1 MKLVAAIFDWAG
13 TTVDHGSLA
22 PVRVMQKLFAK
33 HEVELSSEEAR
44 AFMGL
49 PKRDHI
55 AKTLTRPRVR
65 QAWTDRYAA
74 PPDDSTVA
82 QLFAEFIPMQLD
94 ILPGYSALISGVA
107 AAIERMR
114 ARGLKIGS
122 TTGYTRPMLNVLLE
136 QAALQG
142 YRPDCA
148 VAPDDVAGGRPH
160 PWMIYENAIRMKVE
174 PLWAMVKIG
183 DTASDIDEGRN
194 AGLWTVGVVRTG
206 NLIGLSEDEWDAL
219 PDPRQNEMMSG
230 ARERMTA
237 AGAHYVIDGV
247 ASIDPVLDQIDQRLS
262 RGERP

>member
-22 PVRVMQKLFAK
+22 PVRVMQKLFAQ
-33 HEVELSSEEAR
+33 HDVPLSAEEAR

-55 AKTLTRPRVR
+55 AMTLTLPRVL
-65 QAWTDRYAA
+65 QAWAGRYGA
-74 PPDDSTVA
+74 PPDDFTVA
-82 QLFAEFIPMQLD
+82 QLFTEFVPMQLD
-94 ILPGYSALISGVA
+94 ILPGYSTLISGVA
-107 AAIERMR
+107 DAVKRMR

-122 TTGYTRPMLNVLLE
+122 TTGYTRPMLDLLLV
-136 QAALQG
+136 QTALQG
-142 YRPDCA
+142 YRPDSA
-148 VAPDDVAGGRPH
+148 VAPDDVGGGRPH

-183 DTASDIDEGRN
+183 DTASDIDEGRS

-206 NLIGLSEDEWDAL
+206 NLIGLPEDEWNAL
-219 PDPRQNEMMSG
+219 PEPRQNELIIT
-230 ARERMTA
+230 ARETMTA
-237 AGAHYVIDGV
+237 TGAHYVIDSV
-247 ASIDPVLDQIDQRLS
+247 ADIDPVLNQIDQRLS